1 MTRWSPFLRGEHEFE
16 SRASLLLRSEFFFYA
31 TVGVWDCACV
41 TALSCGCSKGCALSP
56 FLYYFRIALFSGSKN
71 ETLLFQP
78 KSSCK
83 RGLKRRDC
91 FLVVNFVQI
100 QTLPS
105 AWFLTIDTYI
115 KFFSP
120 MAYVCTC
127 KCIYLSMVCQVF

>member
-1 MTRWSPFLRGEHEFE
+1 MSENAQLRQG
-16 SRASLLLRSEFFFYA
+16 S
-31 TVGVWDCACV
+31 
-41 TALSCGCSKGCALSP
+41 ALEP
-56 FLYYFRIALFSGSKN
+56 IFILFSGNKN
-71 ETLLFQP
+71 GTEALRFHP

-115 KFFSP
+115 KFF
-120 MAYVCTC
+120 
-127 KCIYLSMVCQVF
+127 

>member
-1 MTRWSPFLRGEHEFE
+1 MTRWSPFLRGGHEFE

-31 TVGVWDCACV
+31 SVGSR
-41 TALSCGCSKGCALSP
+41 TAHARKGSALDVQKAPIWSP
-56 FLYYFRIALFSGSKN
+56 FLYCFRIALFSGSVN
-71 ETLLFQP
+71 GTEALRFHP
-78 KSSCK
+78 KSSCE

-120 MAYVCTC
+120 MAYVC